1 MSVAVLT
8 DSLAC
13 ISPHLA
19 AECHIGILPI
29 NIRFG
34 NRIYRDSI
42 DLSPSQAYELF
53 AKDPD
58 IFSTAP
64 ASPAQ
69 YIEAIR
75 EAAQRAKDVVCIT
88 VSSKLSTVHNV
99 ASVAG
104 EQVCAEFPG
113 IKVEVVDSETV
124 LASQGLVALAAARE
138 AAHGCDLQDVLRRV
152 EAVKS
157 KVSFA
162 LVLETVRNVYRTGRV
177 PKVAAQ
183 AASVLPVKA
192 ILTVANGVVRP
203 LGVARNLKQG
213 IDHALSKLSY
223 KLDGA
228 PVHIAVMHAYSP
240 EAGDKLKERI
250 ASEFNCVE
258 LWVTEVSPVVGYA
271 LGAGALGFAYYS
283 DDSPE
288 KGRSGG
294 PDGSST
300 S

>member
-13 ISPHLA
+13 IPPQLA
-19 AECHIGILPI
+19 AECNIGILPI

-34 NRIYRDSI
+34 NRVYRDSI
-42 DLSPSQAYELF
+42 DLSPAQAYELF

-58 IFSTAP
+58 TFSTAP
-64 ASPAQ
+64 ASPVQ

-75 EAAQRAKDVVCIT
+75 EAAQRTKDVVCIT

-99 ASVAG
+99 ASLAG

-113 IKVEVVDSETV
+113 IRVKVVDSETV
-124 LASQGLVALAAARE
+124 LASQGFVALAAARQ
-138 AAHGCDLQDVLRRV
+138 AALGCDLEQVLRTV
-152 EAVKS
+152 ESVKS

-162 LVLETVRNVYRTGRV
+162 LVLESVRNVYRTGRV

-192 ILTVANGVVRP
+192 ILTVSNGVVRP
-203 LGVARNLKQG
+203 LGVARNMKQG
-213 IDHALSKLSY
+213 LDHTLSKLSY
-223 KLDGA
+223 KLDGS

-240 EAGDKLKERI
+240 EEGEKLKERI
-250 ASEFNCVE
+250 GSEFNCIE

-271 LGAGALGFAYYS
+271 LGAGAVGFAYYS
-283 DDSPE
+283 DASE
-288 KGRSGG
+288 KGDSRAPSG
-294 PDGSST
+294 PVAS
-300 S
+300 